1 MGVVMA
7 IGTVKWFSDVK
18 GYGFIATPEV
28 DADVFVHFSSISM
41 DGFRTL
47 NPNDEVSFELV
58 RADKGYLAQ
67 QVRSACA
74 SSATAPE
81 VGAA

>member
-1 MGVVMA
+1 MA
-7 IGTVKWFSDVK
+7 IGTVKWFSDIK

-47 NPNDEVSFELV
+47 KPNDEVSFDLV
-58 RADKGYLAQ
+58 RADKG
-67 QVRSACA
+67 
-74 SSATAPE
+74 
-81 VGAA
+81 